1 MTKSEFYKTWYSTR
15 FEAQSLQENGYP
27 NVIFKGEYI
36 STEEVWEEFLVTE
49 LDPAE
54 FKRLDAQAAEILG
67 EEYVQPYTETRM
79 YPGLDE
85 QLDGVYKSLKA
96 IADSG
101 VSLGTEGDAY
111 IASITAVKE
120 ANPKN

>member
-49 LDPAE
+49 IDPDE
-54 FKRLDAQAAEILG
+54 FKRLSAEAAEILG